1 MNESA
6 DLLWRIVQTGQ
17 MIQER
22 LEASLESTGLS
33 LAKLKALRYLIE
45 ADQPMALGQLAEKI
59 ACVKSNVTQL
69 VDRLENE
76 GLVKRMPDPT
86 DRRSVLAGVTAEGR
100 QKYEAGA
107 QALAAA
113 EAELL
118 DELPASSR
126 ELLANA
132 LGSVSAAKV

>member
-6 DLLWRIVQTGQ
+6 DLLWNIVKTGQ
-17 MIQER
+17 LIQDR

-45 ADQPMALGQLAEKI
+45 ADAPMALGQLAEKI

-76 GLVKRMPDPT
+76 GLVKRIPDPT
-86 DRRSVLAGVTAEGR
+86 DRRSVLAAVTDSGR
-100 QKYEAGA
+100 ERYNAGSR
-107 QALAAA
+107 ALAAA

-118 DELPASSR
+118 EELPAESRAMLSSA
-126 ELLANA
+126 LASLTA
-132 LGSVSAAKV
+132 TPA